1 MLLILTVYIYFLS
14 VVVHPEHRGKGLGKF
29 LMTKSEDH
37 ARR

>member
-1 MLLILTVYIYFLS
+1 MLTVNIHFLS

-29 LMTKSEDH
+29 LMTKSEDF